1 MGLKIKLDFK
11 DIEENGEI
19 RILSNGKI
27 LVDNMQIHSSNEGPI
42 LIDLIKRLSSW
53 MTKNNVS
60 TIELELEEE

>member
-27 LVDNMQIHSSNEGPI
+27 LANNIEIRSSNEGPI

-53 MTKNNVS
+53 MIKNAVS